1 MHERNE
7 VLGCVPSGGSGFG
20 FVIQDHSDHGTWKNG
35 VLDELSGNSKKCA
48 ILRLVYA
55 LGLLSSSLNGS
66 SNCTVFQLA
75 LFIKSTF
82 FHDKLKCWNLNR
94 SKYWLRYGDRGT
106 LNACDQWPIDLTL
119 QTRFYFV
126 FIAEFVER
134 LPTIFPSIYEVPT
147 CLKLSTAGQNDWFR
161 ILRLKERV
169 GSVIWKFDGS
179 LIWKWI
185 CLFEIEHRWAKWLI
199 SDPSPKGTRWI
210 SDLKIWWIT
219 DQKSWSGFSQR
230 NAPLEVWCIKIIQ
243 SGAAYLYRTR
253 TRVDHFS
260 KNNQCGMQKSSHS
273 FAEASGESP
282 SEGILRYE

>member
-134 LPTIFPSIYEVPT
+134 LPTIFPVNIW
-147 CLKLSTAGQNDWFR
+147 STY
-161 ILRLKERV
+161 
-169 GSVIWKFDGS
+169 
-179 LIWKWI
+179 
-185 CLFEIEHRWAKWLI
+185 LFEIEHRWAKWLI

-273 FAEASGESP
+273 FAEPSGESP